1 LNSYTRVAQPN
12 VNSKIIFVGDPCQ
25 LPPVG
30 DNSSK
35 AFDASYLEEKFNLAS
50 EETEMKEVQRQG
62 GDSGILKT
70 AQKFASAFHPDI
82 LTILIC
88 VQTVKIF

>member
-1 LNSYTRVAQPN
+1 MLSDAKSEGEFFRFGSSHLLTDLISYTRVAQPN

-35 AFDASYLEEKFNLAS
+35 AFDIK
-50 EETEMKEVQRQG
+50 V
-62 GDSGILKT
+62 
-70 AQKFASAFHPDI
+70 P
-82 LTILIC
+82 
-88 VQTVKIF
+88 